1 MWTNL
6 QNDLY
11 KLLLTHSCP
20 ELNFEIITFTV
31 FKAATQ
37 KQQFIVYLNTT
48 FLTQFVIPDLI
59 YDGSNFQE
67 FQTQLLPTSL

>member
-37 KQQFIVYLNTT
+37 KQQLIVYLNAIV
-48 FLTQFVIPDLI
+48 LIQFAKPESI
-59 YDGSNFQE
+59 YDG
-67 FQTQLLPTSL
+67 

>member
-11 KLLLTHSCP
+11 ELLLTHSCP

-37 KQQFIVYLNTT
+37 KQQFIVYLNAII
-48 FLTQFVIPDLI
+48 LTQSAKPELI
-59 YDGSNFQE
+59 YNG
-67 FQTQLLPTSL
+67 